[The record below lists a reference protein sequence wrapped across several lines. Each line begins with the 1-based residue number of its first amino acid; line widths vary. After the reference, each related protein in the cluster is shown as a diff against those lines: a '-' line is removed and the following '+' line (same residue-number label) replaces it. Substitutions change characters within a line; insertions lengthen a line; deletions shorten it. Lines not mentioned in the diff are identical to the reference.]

1 MFKQK
6 SIQHKLLIAVSMVV
20 LIIIFLSSFLYYNSS
35 KNILKRILIKE
46 AETTVSK
53 HSKNISQW
61 INEKKVLLET
71 LTNINSVQGLNWLSA
86 QLILRRTQE
95 NNSFMDIM
103 LVEKNGRYKATSG
116 AFGNISEKAYF
127 KEALNK
133 NKTSISKIYQDYFT
147 KKMVFAIA
155 APITDDYDKLQ
166 GVLAGV
172 IELENIQQLT
182 KNLKLNGSGYGMILN
197 QDLKLLAH
205 PDKKLIVNS
214 DFYKNSETEFQT
226 ILDKIKS
233 KDKFTTTF
241 KQNST
246 SKIITSTKI
255 DTTNWTLALTAAE
268 EKILSDLNILK
279 KYSIYI
285 GLGAFVF
292 ALIVIYIISR
302 EITAPIISLV
312 DVIKRTS
319 EGELGLEVKKKFLAR
334 NDEIGTLSHSIEN
347 MITNLNQIV
356 SSISG
361 VSEHLSEASHE
372 LHNSSEEISH
382 SAKGIGNSTH
392 QMAAAMEEQS
402 AQVDETR
409 DNIIEL
415 SWEIKNIESKSI
427 NMERQSQNVV
437 KNIKTGNS
445 SINNSITEIQNVRAK
460 SNKVETTVN
469 QLGKSSD
476 KIGDIIK
483 LISSISSQTNLLALN
498 AAIEAA
504 RAGEAGRGFSVVADE
519 IRDLAEE
526 SSQATEEIAK
536 LINDIQEG
544 VENTVENMDDTRKAV
559 ENSVQA
565 IENSKN
571 SFSEIDK
578 AAFELKNLIDQISTA
593 ALKMGENSEKV
604 QNSIKDI
611 AEASEYTASSA
622 EEIAASS
629 QEQSSATHEITEAT
643 KDLKTMS
650 QELIKSIKHFQI

>member
-6 SIQHKLLIAVSMVV
+6 SIQHKLLIAVSLVV
-20 LIIIFLSSFLYYNSS
+20 LIIILLSSFLYYNSS
-35 KNILKRILIKE
+35 KNILQNILIKE

-53 HSKNISQW
+53 NSENIAQW
-61 INEKKVLLET
+61 IKEKKVLLET

-95 NNSFMDIM
+95 NTNFMDIM

-116 AFGNISEKAYF
+116 GFGDISEKNYF

-133 NKTSISKIYQDYFT
+133 NRTSISKIYQDYFT

-166 GVLAGV
+166 GFLAGI
-172 IELENIQQLT
+172 IELENIQKLT
-182 KNLKLNGSGYGMILN
+182 ENLKLNGSGYGMILN

-205 PDKKLIVNS
+205 PEKELIANS
-214 DFYKNSETEFQT
+214 DFYKESETEFQT
-226 ILDKIKS
+226 LLDKINKN
-233 KDKFTTTF
+233 DKFTTTF
-241 KQNST
+241 QQNST
-246 SKIITSTKI
+246 SNIITSAKI
-255 DTTNWTLALTAAE
+255 DNTNWTLALTAAE
-268 EKILSDLNILK
+268 NKILSDLNILK

-312 DVIKRTS
+312 DIIKKTS
-319 EGELGLEVKKKFLAR
+319 EGKLGLKVKKKFLER

-347 MITNLNQIV
+347 MITNLNQMV
-356 SSISG
+356 SSISA

-372 LHNSSEEISH
+372 LHDSSEEISD
-382 SAKGIGNSTH
+382 SAEGIGNSTH

-415 SWEIKNIESKSI
+415 SREIKNIEGKSI
-427 NMERQSQNVV
+427 NMENQSQSVV

-445 SINNSITEIQNVRAK
+445 SINNSIKEIQNVREK

-476 KIGDIIK
+476 KIGDIIN

-544 VENTVENMDDTRKAV
+544 VENTVGNMDDTRKAV
-559 ENSVQA
+559 KNSVQA

-571 SFSEIDK
+571 SFAEIDK
-578 AAFELKNLIDQISTA
+578 AAFELKSLIDQISTA
-593 ALKMGENSEKV
+593 ALKMGENSDKV

-611 AEASEYTASSA
+611 AEVSEYTASSA

-643 KDLKTMS
+643 SDLAAMS
-650 QELIKSIKHFQI
+650 QELLQSINHFQI